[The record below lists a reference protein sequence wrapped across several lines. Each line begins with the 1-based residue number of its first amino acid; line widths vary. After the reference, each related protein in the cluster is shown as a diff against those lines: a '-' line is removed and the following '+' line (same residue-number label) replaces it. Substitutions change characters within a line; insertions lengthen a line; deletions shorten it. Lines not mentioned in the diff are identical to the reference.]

1 MFRSR
6 SLRLAAAV
14 GVFAAA
20 ASAAYLQQDRI
31 LALLPSPTEEPAI
44 VAEKPPQ
51 PVRVAEVIF
60 QSATSAATYTGE
72 IRPRYESTLGFRVG
86 GKIVQRLVD
95 TGDRVTAGQTL
106 AVLDDAD
113 LRLALQTAEASLS
126 AATIDLVRARA
137 DLTRNRTL
145 FERGFVSQA
154 GLDQAIS
161 GAAEATARKDSAARE
176 RDLAANQLSYTTL
189 VADAPGVVTQVMA
202 EVGQVASVGQTL
214 FAVART
220 DALEAEFALP
230 EQDYNSLDGQLVT
243 AQLWGDEDRDYA
255 LQLREISPDVDPASR
270 TYRVRMAFTAPDAD
284 VVLGRTVTIAVHETA
299 AAPVVKLPLGAIL
312 NDGEGPAV
320 WRVTSD
326 GAGVARV
333 GVEIASLDAD
343 FAMIRGDI
351 MDGDQVVSL
360 GAQKIDPARPVR
372 LVEIESVPTN

>member
-14 GVFAAA
+14 GVFAAV

-60 QSATSAATYTGE
+60 QAATSATTYTGE

-126 AATIDLVRARA
+126 AATIDLVRAQA

-189 VADAPGVVTQVMA
+189 VAYAPGVVTQVMA

-214 FAVART
+214 FAVA
-220 DALEAEFALP
+220 
-230 EQDYNSLDGQLVT
+230 
-243 AQLWGDEDRDYA
+243 
-255 LQLREISPDVDPASR
+255 
-270 TYRVRMAFTAPDAD
+270 
-284 VVLGRTVTIAVHETA
+284 
-299 AAPVVKLPLGAIL
+299 
-312 NDGEGPAV
+312 
-320 WRVTSD
+320 
-326 GAGVARV
+326 
-333 GVEIASLDAD
+333 
-343 FAMIRGDI
+343 
-351 MDGDQVVSL
+351 
-360 GAQKIDPARPVR
+360 
-372 LVEIESVPTN
+372 